1 MTDDAERAEDRFRKI
16 VKLAWRCQPL
26 GKEFTYMCDHE
37 LYERLANLFTG
48 HRRDKTILKPE
59 LEEKGN
65 IFKAAYKHTLMIQ
78 WQNERIYQT
87 DQERYKRLYKLRNE
101 IVKTAQEKTN
111 FELLQLFVELFG
123 KVFTDIDEKVISENI
138 MSRSDELMTPITEE
152 SEGTISELLL
162 TLRVPNK
169 VIQKVFEDVQVKG
182 QGSYNGFV
190 VRPSSEK
197 ENKFKLYH
205 APTGGIK
212 KETT

>member
-1 MTDDAERAEDRFRKI
+1 MTDEEKRAEDRFRKI

-26 GKEFTYMCDHE
+26 DKEFTYMCDHE

-78 WQNERIYQT
+78 WQNERTYQT
-87 DQERYKRLYKLRNE
+87 DQERYKRLYELRNE
-101 IVKTAQEKTN
+101 IIKTAEEKTN

-123 KVFTDIDEKVISENI
+123 KVFTDVDTKVLSDNI
-138 MSRSDELMTPITEE
+138 IKRRDELMTPIAEE
-152 SEGTISELLL
+152 SEGIINELLL
-162 TLRVPNK
+162 LLRTPNK
-169 VIQKVFEDVQVKG
+169 VAEKIFEDVQAKG

-197 ENKFKLYH
+197 ANKFKLYH
-205 APTGGIK
+205 APTGVIK